1 MKKIIEI
8 IFLSA
13 LFTFS
18 VSVFASAESVDSIVE
33 EIDVVSF
40 EAQDFETQENVG
52 VSALE
57 ETVEVTPYGVL
68 KPSSSSVWNLYTQG
82 RYDFSGNATGSDLYT
97 NYYLTGKSS
106 VKIVITNHSSKN
118 NLEVSFM
125 QLNTFLDTT
134 IKNYTVTPGAT
145 LTAYPPTISSS
156 EKYYLLFKGP
166 SNFSG
171 YIE

>member
-1 MKKIIEI
+1 MKKFIEI

-18 VSVFASAESVDSIVE
+18 ASVFASAESVDSIVE

-118 NLEVSFM
+118 NL
-125 QLNTFLDTT
+125 
-134 IKNYTVTPGAT
+134 
-145 LTAYPPTISSS
+145 
-156 EKYYLLFKGP
+156 
-166 SNFSG
+166 
-171 YIE
+171 